1 MTKGHRTIVA
11 LLAAVA
17 VLLGLN
23 LLTPSRV
30 SRPRRQHPTGWWQ

>member
-1 MTKGHRTIVA
+1 MTKGHRTIIA

-23 LLTPSRV
+23 LLTDP
-30 SRPRRQHPTGWWQ
+30 PEARRHR